1 MVKRSEEPRITLTE
15 GSIRVHWGARI
26 LTILPASSPPKAEDP
41 ADFTVDLD
49 SILTWDGP
57 HGDIEIEVAELQK
70 FLVFSVRTY
79 SYFLNLRAAPAGPT
93 ALPRTRFSERQSWP
107 LTLRRPSFAIA

>member
-49 SILTWDGP
+49 SILTWDAP

-70 FLVFSVRTY
+70 IAQAIEQEFEKLGLVVEFD
-79 SYFLNLRAAPAGPT
+79 
-93 ALPRTRFSERQSWP
+93 
-107 LTLRRPSFAIA
+107 

>member
-1 MVKRSEEPRITLTE
+1 MTDGQAEREPRITLTE

-49 SILTWDGP
+49 SILTWDAP

-70 FLVFSVRTY
+70 IAQAIEQEFEKLGLVVEFD
-79 SYFLNLRAAPAGPT
+79 
-93 ALPRTRFSERQSWP
+93 
-107 LTLRRPSFAIA
+107 